1 MSTDAK
7 TSVFKKDKNNNLTNK
22 ECDTYVKNYND
33 FKKGAVSKIINPK
46 TNKVLNDEDR
56 IKYIYDKCKQ
66 KLGIKG
72 SQSPKS
78 KSPSKSPES
87 EDNEIILDSYEKV
100 REIIYIPFNNLKKN
114 KALIASLFIKPIAY
128 NKGLLKLSEYLSN
141 TNTHNNYVKS
151 YNNTLDEIDNIIN
164 TIYNNSSQNDKN
176 ILRVRNG
183 WVENFMYN
191 PLQISEI
198 SQVTNTAFTIAKI
211 KKLLVKMFRN
221 TDYISSTD
229 IIASKLINKPIDEL
243 RNILFYSPTN
253 KNRID
258 VIKNLENN
266 IGRYLALQFIIIIIG
281 DELDYKGV
289 RYYNNKKYIKI
300 HLDILD
306 SLITKNVVNGLFNNN
321 YNYSQSISNSISW
334 SGTPRSSSSD
344 HSHFQSNANIERY
357 RISKANLVAEI
368 TQNNI
373 NDMDPYLAE
382 RWEDMPLEKLRN
394 VISIKHTEGTNTYG
408 VAFYIRTLYQAWRN
422 SVKDNKPFKNPYTRK
437 EFTDNDKEYILNSMK
452 LLYPNIETPKIGDG
466 RSDIIV
472 ETTRNSYLHG
482 DGINYIYSDGINI
495 SFQYKLKLGIGFE
508 PLLINL
514 LNINIPEN
522 FNVDVEPAYIQQY
535 FLDNITYLIKNNKF
549 FGKGMPLKIIPKLHQ
564 YIGKSITFKKNDYA
578 QYKIFF
584 NYIKNAL

>member
-56 IKYIYDKCKQ
+56 INYIYDKCKQ
-66 KLGIKG
+66 KLGIKD

-78 KSPSKSPES
+78 KSKSKSPES

-114 KALIASLFIKPIAY
+114 KALIASLFRKPIAY

-198 SQVTNTAFTIAKI
+198 SQVTNTAYTIAKI

-229 IIASKLINKPIDEL
+229 IIASKLINKPIEEL
-243 RNILFYSPTN
+243 RDILFYSPTN

-281 DELDYKGV
+281 DELDYKGI

-300 HLDILD
+300 HLNILS
-306 SLITKNVVNGLFNNN
+306 SLITKNIVDALFNNN
-321 YNYSQSISNSISW
+321 NNSQSISKSISW
-334 SGTPRSSSSD
+334 SGTPRSSSSG

-373 NDMDPYLAE
+373 NDTDPYLAE
-382 RWEDMPLEKLRN
+382 RWEDMPIEKLRN

-472 ETTRNSYLHG
+472 ETTRNSYLCV
-482 DGINYIYSDGINI
+482 DGINYQAVDGIYI
-495 SFQYKLKLGIGFE
+495 SFKYKLKLGIDFE

-522 FNVDVEPAYIQQY
+522 FNVDVEPEYIQQY

-564 YIGKSITFKKNDYA
+564 YIGKSIILKKNDYA